1 MPKIAFIYPG
11 QGVQYVG
18 MGQEIFNQYKE
29 AREVFKI
36 ANDVVGYDI
45 ERMCFEGSEE
55 DLKKTEHTQ
64 PAILTTC
71 IAITKVLLQKKIYP
85 AVAAGLSLGEY
96 AALVV
101 AEAIEFQDAVSLV
114 KKRGKFM
121 QETVPLGLGA
131 MAAILGMER
140 EALEETLVLAKKIG
154 VVEAANFNCPG
165 QIVISGEKK
174 AVERACEI
182 AKEKGALKAVLLP
195 VSAPFH
201 SSMLKP
207 AGAKLGS
214 ELEKIDISPLKIPVI
229 ANANADYYKNNMEVK
244 GLLVEQVSKA
254 VLWEDSVIKMFEFG
268 IDTFIEIGPGKSLS
282 QFVKKI
288 AKNQNKNVMI
298 YNVEDVNTLNI
309 LTQALSAI

>member
-1 MPKIAFIYPG
+1 
-11 QGVQYVG
+11 
-18 MGQEIFNQYKE
+18 
-29 AREVFKI
+29 
-36 ANDVVGYDI
+36 
-45 ERMCFEGSEE
+45 
-55 DLKKTEHTQ
+55 
-64 PAILTTC
+64 
-71 IAITKVLLQKKIYP
+71 
-85 AVAAGLSLGEY
+85 
-96 AALVV
+96 
-101 AEAIEFQDAVSLV
+101 
-114 KKRGKFM
+114 
-121 QETVPLGLGA
+121 
-131 MAAILGMER
+131 AILGMER
-140 EALEETLVLAKKIG
+140 EALEETLVLAKKVG